1 MDFLTFRLFL
11 WTSKGGKIAFPPP
24 SPPCSEEHFNF
35 NLEELSYPKNP
46 KMCDP
51 ILVTL
56 FKMLPHYNF
65 TPVVKM
71 RPHPAAL
78 PHKPLIRN
86 YPRGWGQP
94 HESEREVGRQISLSK
109 FQ

>member
-1 MDFLTFRLFL
+1 
-11 WTSKGGKIAFPPP
+11 
-24 SPPCSEEHFNF
+24 
-35 NLEELSYPKNP
+35 
-46 KMCDP
+46 MCDP
-51 ILVTL
+51 ILITL

-78 PHKPLIRN
+78 PNNPPIGI
-86 YPRGWGQP
+86 PPGGGGGGQP

-109 FQ
+109 FQRNFL